1 MRNFIL
7 EYLTTYFDELQ
18 PLEFYRNIFPLGELA
33 EKGVFEQ
40 GKYNCV
46 AVELLPKEEQ
56 KQNVMKHIITDDL
69 ERLEL
74 LQQSDNFIL
83 LSPISYI
90 GRSRAAENARFIYAL
105 AIDLDGITEEHYLT
119 DLFYQMENGIIPI
132 ATYTVYSGTGLHLY
146 YVFEEP
152 LPCFKNIVKQL
163 ADLKKELTKSIWN
176 KYTTAEYEKPQ
187 IESLFQGFRMVGGIT
202 KKGDRTRAFLTGDK
216 INIEYLNI
224 FVEDKFKVKEY
235 RYKSKLTLTEAKE
248 KYPEWYQKR
257 VIEKQPAGSWVCKRD
272 LFDWWKTKIMQ
283 GAKSGHRYYC
293 IMVLAIYAKK
303 CGIEKQE
310 LEEYAFSMV
319 DYLDKLT
326 TDSNNHFTRAD
337 ILAALEMYN
346 DSYIRFPI
354 NSISALTAIPI
365 EKNKRN
371 YRKQSDHVE
380 YMNTIRRFKKN
391 MGELDGK
398 LGRPKLK
405 NVVKEWQEQNPKGSK
420 ADCIRETGLSKPT
433 VYKYWEIIGC

>member
-398 LGRPKLK
+398 LGRPKVK

>member
-74 LQQSDNFIL
+74 LQQSDNFVL

>member
-74 LQQSDNFIL
+74 LQQSDNFVL

-202 KKGDRTRAFLTGDK
+202 KNGDRTRAFLTGDK

-371 YRKQSDHVE
+371 YRKQCDHVE

>member
-1 MRNFIL
+1 MGNFIL
-7 EYLTTYFDELQ
+7 DYLTTYFDEQQ
-18 PLEFYRNIFPLGELA
+18 PLEFYRSIFPLGELA
-33 EKGVFEQ
+33 EKGVLEQ
-40 GKYNCV
+40 GKYNCI

-56 KQNVMKHIITDDL
+56 QQNVRKHIITDDL

-74 LQQSDNFIL
+74 LLQSDNFVL

-105 AIDLDGITEEHYLT
+105 AIDLDGITEQQYLI
-119 DLFYQMENGIIPI
+119 DLFYQMDNGIIPK
-132 ATYTVYSGTGLHLY
+132 ATSIVYSGTGLHLY

-202 KKGDRTRAFLTGDK
+202 KKGDRTRAFANGDK
-216 INIEYLNI
+216 ITIEYLNS

-272 LFDWWKTKIMQ
+272 LFDWWKSKIMQ

-319 DYLDKLT
+319 EYLDKLT
-326 TDSNNHFTRAD
+326 TDSSNHFTRAD

-354 NSISALTAIPI
+354 DSITTLTAIPI

-371 YRKQSDHVE
+371 YRKQKDHIE
-380 YMNTIRRFKKN
+380 YMNTIRQFKKR
-391 MGELDGK
+391 MGEIEK
-398 LGRPKLK
+398 LGRPTAEQLVIQWK
-405 NVVKEWQEQNPKGSK
+405 EQNPKGSK

-433 VYKYWEIIGC
+433 VYKHWEKRP